1 MCFLTRAYRRCIV
14 HKGGLF
20 WLGGSRFF
28 NFQLG
33 DDHQDVALEFPQS
46 GIVRTEIRHLL
57 HLLQRRTKEVD
68 EAGGLPHASL
78 DAQTGGDVCL
88 RTRSR
93 LLWAFL

>member
-68 EAGGLPHASL
+68 EAGAFLTPVWMLTPGVTFVYVA
-78 DAQTGGDVCL
+78 
-88 RTRSR
+88 RSR
-93 LLWAFL
+93 LLWAFI